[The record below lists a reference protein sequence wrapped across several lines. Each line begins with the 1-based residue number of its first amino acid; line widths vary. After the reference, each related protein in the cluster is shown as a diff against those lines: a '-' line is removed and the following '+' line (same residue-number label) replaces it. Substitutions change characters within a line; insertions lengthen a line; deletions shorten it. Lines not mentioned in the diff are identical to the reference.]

1 MIMRSRKFDEAEPD
15 PMLPEQ
21 FELAVNATQIRR
33 PELIAACRAVL
44 VDGAAAKEIAETLKI
59 DDVSNV
65 YRAMGIIKAKWEEI
79 CATEKWTYVP
89 LALPEEVVD
98 MAMAYERNLL
108 KKYAEKKGKRVRR
121 GKK

>member
-1 MIMRSRKFDEAEPD
+1 MESSTFDEAEPD

-21 FELAVNATQIRR
+21 FEIAVNATQIRT
-33 PELIAACRAVL
+33 PELIAACKAVL
-44 VDGAAAKEIAETLKI
+44 VEGAVAKEIAEKLKI

-65 YRAMGIIKAKWEEI
+65 YRALKRIKRKWEKI
-79 CATEKWTYVP
+79 CAKEEWTCVS
-89 LALPEEVVD
+89 LALPGDVID

-108 KKYAEKKGKRVRR
+108 KKYSEKKGKRSRR

>member
-1 MIMRSRKFDEAEPD
+1 MRSRKFDEAEPE

-21 FELAVNATQIRR
+21 FEIAVNATQIRT
-33 PELIAACRAVL
+33 PELIAACKAVL
-44 VDGAAAKEIAETLKI
+44 VEGAAPKEIAETLKI

-79 CATEKWTYVP
+79 CAAEKWTYVP
-89 LALPEEVVD
+89 LALSEEVVD

-108 KKYAEKKGKRVRR
+108 KKYTEKKGKRGRR

>member
-1 MIMRSRKFDEAEPD
+1 M
-15 PMLPEQ
+15 
-21 FELAVNATQIRR
+21 NATQIRT

-44 VDGAAAKEIAETLKI
+44 VDDAAVKEAAERFKI

-65 YRAMGIIKAKWEEI
+65 YRALGIIKAKWEEI

-89 LALPEEVVD
+89 FALPEDVVD
-98 MAMAYERNLL
+98 MAMAYQRNLL
-108 KKYAEKKGKRVRR
+108 KKYSEKKGKRGRR

>member
-1 MIMRSRKFDEAEPD
+1 MESSTFDEAEPD

-21 FELAVNATQIRR
+21 FEVAVNATQIRK

-44 VDGAAAKEIAETLKI
+44 VDGASAPKIAEKLNI

-65 YRAMGIIKAKWEEI
+65 YRAVSSIREKWEQI
-79 CATEKWTYVP
+79 CATEGWKYVP
-89 LALPEEVVD
+89 LVVPEDLVATVMELQ
-98 MAMAYERNLL
+98 RKLL
-108 KKYAEKKGKRVRR
+108 KGYSEKKGKRGPR